1 MTVTAILM
9 MIRMMTEVK
18 NWKHIKACR
27 WSNLVSI
34 SYLWIRSIVPFPIS
48 NNKFQ
53 LQNWNDIRVTRDLG
67 PAQQIPSNSMRNTR
81 KDRWKKYEYFFPKSC
96 TVVFVSNLT
105 PVSVSLKWIDKKAWD
120 SNISLWPVC
129 LSDPSCDPCIGGF
142 APQLLLARDWLLG
155 PIRRPECGPP
165 QAPQVAA
172 LVGSS
177 CSTAVLHR
185 LAVLAGT
192 G

>member
-34 SYLWIRSIVPFPIS
+34 CYLWIRFIVPFPIS

-81 KDRWKKYEYFFPKSC
+81 KDRWKNTNISVRNLARWYSC
-96 TVVFVSNLT
+96 PIWRPCRCLSSGSTKRLET
-105 PVSVSLKWIDKKAWD
+105 ELE
-120 SNISLWPVC
+120 NISLWPVC

-165 QAPQVAA
+165 QATT
-172 LVGSS
+172 GSS
-177 CSTAVLHR
+177 I
-185 LAVLAGT
+185 G